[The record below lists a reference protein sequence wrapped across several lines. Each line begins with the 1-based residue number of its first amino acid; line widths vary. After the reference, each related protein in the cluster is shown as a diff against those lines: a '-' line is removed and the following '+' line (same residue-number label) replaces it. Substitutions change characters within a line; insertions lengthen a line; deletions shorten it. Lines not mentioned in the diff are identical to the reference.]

1 MSTFTSAFKGEGS
14 KIAGLDRLVERIDR
28 GELDLISAGR
38 APFADSGLARQL
50 PDADFGALKNS
61 ALSGRLRRSQ
71 PMTRRVRRSREPF
84 VWKGRCQVEQFKELQ
99 LPNGGASI

>member
-1 MSTFTSAFKGEGS
+1 MGVVALAHLCRSCSFGSAALWIAGWVCFTSFCKGEGS

-38 APFADSGLARQL
+38 APFADSDLARQL
-50 PDADFGALKNS
+50 PDADFGALKNP

-71 PMTRRVRRSREPF
+71 PMTRRVRRSR
-84 VWKGRCQVEQFKELQ
+84 V
-99 LPNGGASI
+99 